1 LGVPLLSVGMLEVPS
16 QTVSLVVGS
25 TAPSDALPGNE
36 LRVTLRLNLSIVP
49 AYSQLKLG
57 GGNFSTGF
65 LPRNVAYYAG
75 YDTDHYGAALS
86 NAAMFR
92 IASGYG
98 LFSTA
103 NVFR

>member
-1 LGVPLLSVGMLEVPS
+1 VFRCYLLACSRFPLRPSVLSWDL
-16 QTVSLVVGS
+16 

-75 YDTDHYGAALS
+75 YDTDHYGAVLS
-86 NAAMFR
+86 DAAMFR